1 MLTDSK
7 ACPSGGACTGS
18 NSKRCPAKWTSVLLS
33 VRARFRTP
41 LVSGP
46 AGGFNKAKVDHG
58 GPPVGNRYLIVR
70 FENEAAYDKFY
81 SGGKEWIDKHAPEAR
96 EIKVEGVEPK

>member
-1 MLTDSK
+1 MALVPGRTVK
-7 ACPSGGACTGS
+7 GVPQSGH
-18 NSKRCPAKWTSVLLS
+18 
-33 VRARFRTP
+33 RFCDRFAHVFGHP

-70 FENEAAYDKFY
+70 FENEAAYDKFFN
-81 SGGKEWIDKHAPEAR
+81 GGKEWIDKHAPEAR
-96 EIKVEGVEPK
+96 EIKVEGVAPK